1 MIGLDSNVIIRH
13 LVADNGAEAERVRKF
28 LARRCTVEH
37 PGYLNRIVLCEVVWV
52 LKRLY
57 RYDRAV
63 IADVIDRLLHT
74 AELTVE
80 DRGLALE
87 ALEAYR
93 RSKVDFADCLVGLT
107 NRAAGCEATATLDR
121 AAAGLPTFRAI

>member
-13 LVADNGAEAERVRKF
+13 LVADGGAEVERVRRL
-28 LARRCTVEH
+28 LARRCTIEH
-37 PGYLNRIVLCEVVWV
+37 PGYLNRVVLCEIVWV

-74 AELTVE
+74 AELAVE
-80 DRGLALE
+80 DRELVLE

-93 RSKVDFADCLVGLT
+93 KSRADFADCLIGLT
-107 NRAAGCEATATLDR
+107 NRAAGCDTTATLDR
-121 AAAGLPTFRAI
+121 AAAALPTFQAI